1 MKSQKPSRV
10 TQTIERN
17 MMDFKGGK
25 TGNRMSSCFT
35 MYYYGFSNRCRSATT
50 MPFPGVPK
58 YLNFIFII
66 KLSTTDKMS
75 SYYIC

>member
-25 TGNRMSSCFT
+25 TGYRMSSCFT
-35 MYYYGFSNRCRSATT
+35 VCIMAFQIDVGQPLHFLVFKN
-50 MPFPGVPK
+50 
-58 YLNFIFII
+58 I
-66 KLSTTDKMS
+66 
-75 SYYIC
+75 